1 MKSPFQTLFRRRSTQ
16 TERYLAVLILSY
28 VAIVSFRNPRFAS
41 LETVFDIFH
50 EGAPTMIMAVGV
62 LLVLISGGVDVSFP
76 VVAITS
82 AYISIKAMWALGL
95 DTIAFLIPVSMIIG
109 TLLGF
114 INALLIHYLRLPTL
128 IVTLGTMSLYRGLM
142 AVLLGTSQY
151 PVATMP
157 RSLINFGLTRIITI
171 EGQANDYGLSLFFPI
186 IVAVLA
192 LTWLLLHHTLIGRE
206 VYAMGSD
213 PEAASRIGINMLRT
227 RMFVYGYTG
236 AMAGLAG
243 LIYYAAMQ
251 NVDPVALSGFE
262 LMVIAA
268 VVIGGAKLTGG
279 EGTLLGTLL
288 GVLLFQLFQSTLVQ
302 LGLASTWSSFFF
314 GAVLLVSLTVIYVRQ
329 RRADQQNLVFRVV

>member
-1 MKSPFQTLFRRRSTQ
+1 MKSPFRALFNRPSTQ
-16 TERYLAVLILSY
+16 TERYLSILILIY
-28 VAIVSFRNPRFAS
+28 VTIVSFRNPRFAS
-41 LETVFDIFH
+41 LETVFDIIH
-50 EGAPTMIMAVGV
+50 EGVPTMIMAVGV
-62 LLVLISGGVDVSFP
+62 LMVLVSGGVDVSFP
-76 VVAITS
+76 VVGITS
-82 AYISIKAMWALGL
+82 AYIAIKAMWAIGV
-95 DTIAFLIPVSMIIG
+95 DSIAFLIPVAMLIG
-109 TLLGF
+109 TLLGI

-128 IVTLGTMSLYRGLM
+128 IVTLGTMSVYRGSM

-157 RSLINFGLTRIITI
+157 TSLVEFGLTNLVSF
-171 EGQANDYGLSLFFPI
+171 EGQSNSYGLSIFFPI
-186 IVAVLA
+186 VVAVLA
-192 LTWLLLHHTLIGRE
+192 LTWFLLNHTLIGRQ

-213 PEAASRIGINMLRT
+213 PEAASRIGINMLVT
-227 RMFVYGYTG
+227 RIFIYGYTG

-243 LIYYAAMQ
+243 VVYFAAMQ

-314 GAVLLVSLTVIYVRQ
+314 GAVLLVSLTMIYVRQ
-329 RRADQQNLVFRVV
+329 RRTDQRNLVFRVV